1 MVLSMV
7 QKCST
12 NPRIRARL
20 RELQRRKNMVLIRTK
35 SRTYKTKFLTPKQ
48 RLESIYERN
57 YKPSGDS
64 ETDKR
69 VQQESES
76 VYRELKTND

>member
-1 MVLSMV
+1 M
-7 QKCST
+7 
-12 NPRIRARL
+12 
-20 RELQRRKNMVLIRTK
+20 LIKIK
-35 SRTYKTKFLTPKQ
+35 SRTYKTKFLNPKE

-76 VYRELKTND
+76 VYRELKND